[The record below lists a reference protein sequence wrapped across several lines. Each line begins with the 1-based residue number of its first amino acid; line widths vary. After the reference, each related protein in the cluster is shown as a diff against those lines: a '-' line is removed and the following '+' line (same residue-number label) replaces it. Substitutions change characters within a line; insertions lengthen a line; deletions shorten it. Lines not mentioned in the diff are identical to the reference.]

1 MSGRAG
7 GAFAAIPVMLM
18 QTHTGFAWSVAFA
31 GAVVLAIVALAKP
44 EAGRAR
50 GAGSR

>member
-1 MSGRAG
+1 
-7 GAFAAIPVMLM
+7 MLM

-44 EAGRAR
+44 EAWPRTR
-50 GAGSR
+50 CCGSR